1 MIIAY
6 GSAMTTRTMP
16 TSFSIP
22 DDVRR
27 RAGSRAAN
35 DGLSLAS
42 AVRLLLAGYAS
53 GRIAI
58 AAVGADTI
66 TVEKVEVIPM
76 GASTRKLAARA
87 FAAVKKHGH
96 R

>member
-1 MIIAY
+1 
-6 GSAMTTRTMP
+6 MTATTMP

-22 DDVRR
+22 DEVRR
-27 RAGSRAAN
+27 RAGSRAAS

-42 AVRLLLAGYAS
+42 AVHRLLAGYAS

-58 AAVGADTI
+58 AARGADAI
-66 TVEKVEVIPM
+66 AVEKVETIPM
-76 GASTRKLAARA
+76 GASTRKPAGQA
-87 FAAVKKHGH
+87 FAAAKKHGH

>member
-1 MIIAY
+1 M
-6 GSAMTTRTMP
+6 STTAP

-22 DDVRR
+22 PQVRR
-27 RAGSRAAN
+27 LASTKAAA

-58 AAVGADTI
+58 AAAPASDAVI
-66 TVEKVEVIPM
+66 VERVEEVPM
-76 GASTRKLAARA
+76 GAGTRKLASRV
-87 FAAVKKHGH
+87 FAAVRKHG
-96 R
+96 RR